1 MIENIQINILE
12 NTNNQHLLTVNT
24 INFHNF
30 MERVTQE
37 NLIEFYNGKKI
48 CRINPIDGEDEIYV
62 FVTKVADDIIVK
74 KSNLLYDCFNKISGL
89 TQEEIFKEHFYLYTD
104 PCDLIDKKIEWYNK
118 QIKHQED
125 LRQIYKNF

>member
-1 MIENIQINILE
+1 
-12 NTNNQHLLTVNT
+12 
-24 INFHNF
+24 
-30 MERVTQE
+30 MERITKE

-48 CRINPIDGEDEIYV
+48 CRINPIDGDDEIYV

-89 TQEEIFKEHFYLYTD
+89 KQEEILKEHFYLYTD

-118 QIKHQED
+118 QIKHQEE